1 MMVAGD
7 RHLDRT
13 GAGLGRTHQRAE
25 ADRRAQ
31 RGRRAVYPATR
42 GYAACSHKLAPT

>member
-25 ADRRAQ
+25 ADRRPSVVGALFTLQ
-31 RGRRAVYPATR
+31 RAAMRRART
-42 GYAACSHKLAPT
+42 S